1 MITETTTR
9 LAPGQV
15 LDGARRF
22 FTAEDSLSAATV
34 VDESERHVTL
44 ATFRSRLAISAWQ
57 DEAIGGTRVRVST
70 LRRQDSVGQFLA
82 WLANADPADG

>member
-9 LAPGQV
+9 LAPDQV

-44 ATFRSRLAISAWQ
+44 ATFRSRLAISAWP
-57 DEAIGGTRVRVST
+57 DEAAGRTRVRVST
-70 LRRQDSVGQFLA
+70 LRRQDSVGKFLS
-82 WLANADPADG
+82 WLATADPVG

>member
-9 LAPGQV
+9 LAPEQV

-22 FTAEDSLSAATV
+22 FTAEDSLSAANV
-34 VDESERHVTL
+34 VSESDRHVTV
-44 ATFRSRLAISAWQ
+44 ATFRSRLAISAWE
-57 DEAIGGTRVRVST
+57 DESLGETRVRVST

-82 WLANADPADG
+82 WLSTADPSE

>member
-9 LAPGQV
+9 LAPEQV

-22 FTAEDSLSAATV
+22 FTAEDSLSAANV
-34 VDESERHVTL
+34 VSESDRHVTV
-44 ATFRSRLAISAWQ
+44 ATFRSRLAISAWE
-57 DEAIGGTRVRVST
+57 DESLGETRVRVST

-82 WLANADPADG
+82 WLTTADPSE